1 MSKLGRDIGRLSLR
15 FYFLLLLV
23 FISGCGFNRS
33 SALTTLCEAMAD
45 CRFFDH
51 LAEQELYIHR
61 CVGERAVDEGSY
73 GYLTDTCIV
82 LATDL
87 YHCRKENRACGGV
100 DESSPCWDEHEA
112 YVLECVTP

>member
-1 MSKLGRDIGRLSLR
+1 MIRLIMST
-15 FYFLLLLV
+15 LLIVALPM
-23 FISGCGFNRS
+23 GCGFNRS
-33 SALTTLCEAMAD
+33 SALATLCEAMAD

-51 LAEQELYIHR
+51 AAERELYIHR

-100 DESSPCWDEHEA
+100 DESSPCWSA
-112 YVLECVTP
+112 YEVYSAECVPD